1 MAFVKMAA
9 ARHSSNTTA
18 EAMQYITLH
27 LDQQYTIDHMV
38 DQMAGKLKGMLTQQ
52 SKLTGV
58 QSVLYA
64 HVQPLPQVRFSL
76 RC

>member
-1 MAFVKMAA
+1 MAFAKMAA

-27 LDQQYTIDHMV
+27 LDQQYTLDHMV

-52 SKLTGV
+52 SKLTGAMLAV
-58 QSVLYA
+58 
-64 HVQPLPQVRFSL
+64 PL
-76 RC
+76 RCTTLMK